1 MSQIPPN
8 SGPMSDPAVNKNYAQ
23 ASEPKRRDDIDWLR
37 VLAMLVVF
45 VFHCGRFFDE
55 EDWHVKNPQTNHTVM
70 ILVGITVQWMMPLFF
85 LLSGMSSCYALSRH
99 KAAQYILA
107 RIKRLAVPFVF
118 GTFVVIAP
126 LQVYLERLSH
136 GQFHGSFLE
145 FYPHY
150 FEGWYGLGGNFAWMG
165 IHLWYL
171 EILFI
176 FSLVALPLFLYLST
190 PGGRKLISKIAVA
203 LKQMGFIFLLA
214 FPIAIMEFVA
224 NLPFI
229 KPTIL
234 GSEGFGGWS
243 LLVYLVYF
251 ILGYLIAADFHL
263 GRVIEVQRIPALI
276 GGISIT
282 TVGFYLV
289 ESGYVFPEWLS
300 ALLRGFNAWAWL
312 IAICGFGSRHLN
324 FSNRFLKYGN
334 EAVLPFY
341 ILHQTVILTIGYYIV
356 QSDMAMSAKF
366 LIIAV
371 TSSLTIVALYEVL
384 IRRVNLLRFLFGMKL
399 KQSSLT

>member
-1 MSQIPPN
+1 MEPN
-8 SGPMSDPAVNKNYAQ
+8 SIKTQNL
-23 ASEPKRRDDIDWLR
+23 RREDVDWLR

-45 VFHCGRFFDE
+45 VFHCGRFFDL
-55 EDWHVKNPQTNHTVM
+55 EDWHIKNPQTSYVATLP
-70 ILVGITVQWMMPLFF
+70 IRITVQWMMPLFF

-99 KAAQYILA
+99 KTTKYIHA
-107 RIKRLAVPFVF
+107 RIKRLAVPFLF

-126 LQVYLERLSH
+126 LQVYLERVSH

-150 FEGWYGLGGNFAWMG
+150 FEGWYAFGGNFAWMG

-171 EILFI
+171 EILFV
-176 FSLVALPLFLYLST
+176 FSLVTLPLFICLNAR
-190 PGGRKLISKIAVA
+190 GGRKLTSKIAGV
-203 LKQMGFIFLLA
+203 LSRPGFIFLLA

-229 KPTIL
+229 RPTIL

-243 LLVYLVYF
+243 LLVYPVFF
-251 ILGYLIAADFHL
+251 ILGYLIAADSHL
-263 GRVIEVQRIPALI
+263 GRVIEGQRIPALI

-289 ESGYVFPEWLS
+289 ESGYVLPEWLL
-300 ALLRGFNAWAWL
+300 ALLRAFNAWSWL
-312 IAICGFGSRHLN
+312 VAICGFSSRHLN

-341 ILHQTVILTIGYYIV
+341 ILHQTVILAIGYYIV
-356 QSDMAMSAKF
+356 QLDMAMSAKF
-366 LIIAV
+366 LIIAA
-371 TSSLTIVALYEVL
+371 TSFLTIVALYEVL

-399 KQSSLT
+399 KQSQIDLT